1 MVRAM
6 RKSLPLVLLL
16 ATAAFV
22 PIACGKKEAVVPS
35 LTVDAG
41 LALDGG
47 AGDAGDAGDAGAR
60 DAAPDAALPVASGS
74 ASPSSSAA
82 ALAGPA
88 LDAAIDLGI
97 QAQAAKDAPGM
108 SVDGTASHATLA
120 EGAVFNMLVTLQPG
134 RCYTIIAASA
144 PLQVS
149 TVEVKLLA
157 PPLFNVE
164 AGRSAA
170 TDKNPAVLGKGKAAT
185 CPISPIAIPY
195 RVDVI
200 ARKGAG
206 RVGVAVYSRAK

>member
-16 ATAAFV
+16 ATAAFF

-35 LTVDAG
+35 LSVDAG

-47 AGDAGDAGDAGAR
+47 AGEGGDAAAADAAA
-60 DAAPDAALPVASGS
+60 DAAPVAVGSAAPSGS
-74 ASPSSSAA
+74 A
-82 ALAGPA
+82 ALGGPA
-88 LDAAIDLGI
+88 IDAAIDVGI

-108 SVDGTASHATLA
+108 SVEGPVGHATLA

-144 PLQVS
+144 PLQIS
-149 TVEVKLLA
+149 TVEVKLMA

-170 TDKNPAVLGKGKAAT
+170 ADKNPAVLGKGKAAT
-185 CPISPIAIPY
+185 CPLAPIAIPY

-200 ARKGAG
+200 ARKGGG

>member
-1 MVRAM
+1 M
-6 RKSLPLVLLL
+6 RKTLPLVVLL

-22 PIACGKKEAVVPS
+22 PMACGKNDPVVPTM
-35 LTVDAG
+35 TVDAG
-41 LALDGG
+41 LAI
-47 AGDAGDAGDAGAR
+47 GDAGAEGG
-60 DAAPDAALPVASGS
+60 DAAVMTMADAAADAAPVASG
-74 ASPSSSAA
+74 SAA

-108 SVDGTASHATLA
+108 SVEGTVNHATLA
-120 EGAVFNMLVTLQPG
+120 EGAVFNTLVTLQPG

-144 PLQVS
+144 PLQIS

-164 AGRSAA
+164 AGRSGAS
-170 TDKNPAVLGKGKAAT
+170 DKNPAVLGKGKAAT

-195 RVDVI
+195 RVDVV